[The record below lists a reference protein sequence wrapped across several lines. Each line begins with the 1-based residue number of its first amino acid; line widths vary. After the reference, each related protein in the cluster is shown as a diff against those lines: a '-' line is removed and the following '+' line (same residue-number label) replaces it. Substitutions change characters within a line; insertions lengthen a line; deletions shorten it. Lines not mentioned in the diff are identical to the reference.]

1 MNKKCEKPYIH
12 IGHKMI
18 LHVSVCPERKD
29 EPHEIETQNHVN
41 KNYRP
46 NALAVAQ
53 PAAAHPLG
61 EVKVFVSLKLSFQV
75 KEISIFL
82 L

>member
-1 MNKKCEKPYIH
+1 
-12 IGHKMI
+12 MI
-18 LHVSVCPERKD
+18 LYVYVCPERKD
-29 EPHEIETQNHVN
+29 EPHEIKIQNHVN

-53 PAAAHPLG
+53 PAAANPLG
-61 EVKVFVSLKLSFQV
+61 QVKVFVSLKLFFQV